1 MRWALFLLLLG
12 AWALGQAPGVPR
24 PKPPEEPKEERRLE
38 VRILYQGQP
47 APGVLVALYPL
58 GPNLLPTGRGTLRL
72 TDQEG
77 RAFLPLPSAKTL
89 LSLRDPKRGFSLQ
102 IPLEEALGTWSLGP
116 YQLEIAL
123 RP

>member
-1 MRWALFLLLLG
+1 MRRALFLLLLAG
-12 AWALGQAPGVPR
+12 WALGQGPGVPR
-24 PKPPEEPKEERRLE
+24 PKPPEEPKEEPRLE

-47 APGVLVALYPL
+47 APGILVALYPL

-72 TDQEG
+72 TDLEG
-77 RAFLPLPSAKTL
+77 RALLPLPSAKTL
-89 LSLRDPKRGFSLQ
+89 LSLRVPKRGFSLQ
-102 IPLEEALGTWSLGP
+102 IPLDEALGSWRLGP